1 MDNTRLNPAF
11 DKIVGDFMKLSAYAP
26 APAANPAEVA
36 TYRVP
41 TDTGELAQLMG
52 DVYRDAYASGYSD
65 GYDAGVLQGTEDAER
80 AADATH
86 NERMHEQIVRYGEMW
101 GVAYAADNDIQC
113 LIRQFD
119 ELSPIQITATLR
131 GIANRLQSQMIK
143 GDK

>member
-52 DVYRDAYASGYSD
+52 DVYRDAHATGYAEGYA
-65 GYDAGVLQGTEDAER
+65 AGELQGIEDAER
-80 AADATH
+80 STDDKAETITH
-86 NERMHEQIVRYGEMW
+86 MVIK
-101 GVAYAADNDIQC
+101 YAELWSESRRAISNMEAV
-113 LIRQFD
+113 IRQLAEMD
-119 ELSPIQITATLR
+119 NGQIKATLQ
-131 GIANRLQSQMIK
+131 GTVWCLQAQLDK

>member
-80 AADATH
+80 ARDAKH
-86 NERMHEQIVRYGEMW
+86 DQLLEDHSGLW
-101 GVAYAADNDIQC
+101 VASYRAVENLDC
-113 LIRQFD
+113 VIRQFED
-119 ELSPIQITATLR
+119 MTPSQITATLHGTR
-131 GIANRLQSQMIK
+131 DTIQAKLNK
-143 GDK
+143 GDN

>member
-52 DVYRDAYASGYSD
+52 DVYRDAHATGYAEGFTD
-65 GYDAGVLQGTEDAER
+65 GDIQGNEDAQRAADDKAETITHMVIKYAELWAESRRAISNMECVIRQLAEMDNGQIKATLQGT
-80 AADATH
+80 
-86 NERMHEQIVRYGEMW
+86 VW
-101 GVAYAADNDIQC
+101 C
-113 LIRQFD
+113 LQAQLD
-119 ELSPIQITATLR
+119 
-131 GIANRLQSQMIK
+131 K
-143 GDK
+143 GDN